1 VEGPFLDPVANA
13 QDRHD
18 GLVKA
23 LRHSADALPAAR
35 QGAFGVLH
43 GGRNGEGMKSTRHLW
58 HTHWSPKQGWSGN
71 AVAFDD
77 VSAITIALGS
87 GDRVV
92 TNHQIGA
99 RNELGTFSRAVFT
112 GFCDSLVS
120 GEDPFS
126 GGAPQLVGLYR
137 NGSGMH
143 FGTFLRGKGY
153 YRGLEAAQL
162 SLPQIEWRNELFE
175 RCDSSGKRI
184 EGAQAQPRLR
194 GQRKRAY
201 GSNA

>member
-1 VEGPFLDPVANA
+1 MSPVYFVTRVLSTLRSSAPRARKGFPQASALRLCSPSPFPLPLRFVSRVGDPPPLALANPVA
-13 QDRHD
+13 
-18 GLVKA
+18 L
-23 LRHSADALPAAR
+23 L
-35 QGAFGVLH
+35 
-43 GGRNGEGMKSTRHLW
+43 
-58 HTHWSPKQGWSGN
+58 
-71 AVAFDD
+71 D
-77 VSAITIALGS
+77 VSALTIVLGS

-92 TNHQIGA
+92 TNHQIAA

-112 GFCDSLVS
+112 GFCDSLIS

-143 FGTFLRGKGY
+143 FGTILRGKSY

-162 SLPQIEWRNELFE
+162 SVPQIEWRNELFE

-194 GQRKRAY
+194 GCR
-201 GSNA
+201 NDPH